1 MATKMENR
9 VGVNFAIF
17 GINPWRQFIELF
29 EICCKDTNMHEMVEN
44 KISDFWLHKA
54 QNVRA
59 CHRYRGIDFLLYGQ
73 IKFHFSDFG
82 QFISCVQPYRCV
94 EFSMTHH

>member
-1 MATKMENR
+1 MKRENL

-17 GINPWRQFIELF
+17 RSIPWRQLIVLL
-29 EICCKDTNMHEMVEN
+29 EICCKDANIHENVEN

-59 CHRYRGIDFLLYGQ
+59 CHCGVTPTPTGRRQ
-73 IKFHFSDFG
+73 ETTTTVKA
-82 QFISCVQPYRCV
+82 R
-94 EFSMTHH
+94 